1 MEFAHCLNEE
11 VVLFNNPIRKT
22 QFRIAI
28 SDFVTISS
36 FCDLFKVKMAAGKAQ
51 IGKLAP
57 DFTAKAVMPDGQFHD
72 LKLSDYR
79 GTHAVVK
86 RHSFT
91 LLRARMNEAVIVFHT
106 LSNADG
112 LTVISLLWFRKIC
125 GLFLLPAGLHLC
137 LPH

>member
-1 MEFAHCLNEE
+1 M
-11 VVLFNNPIRKT
+11 KT
-22 QFRIAI
+22 QCRIAI
-28 SDFVTISS
+28 SISVTISS
-36 FCDLFKVKMAAGKAQ
+36 LCDLFRVKMAAGKAQ

-57 DFTAKAVMPDGQFHD
+57 DFTAKAVMPDGQFQD

-79 GTHAVVK
+79 GTHAVVVK

-91 LLRARMNEAVIVFHT
+91 LLRARRNEAVIIIHT

-112 LTVISLLWFRKIC
+112 LTVVSLLWCRKIC

>member
-1 MEFAHCLNEE
+1 ML
-11 VVLFNNPIRKT
+11 LLK
-22 QFRIAI
+22 
-28 SDFVTISS
+28 SVTISS
-36 FCDLFKVKMAAGKAQ
+36 LCDLFRVKMAAGKAQ

-57 DFTAKAVMPDGQFHD
+57 DFTAKAVMPDGQFQD
-72 LKLSDYR
+72 LKLSEYR

-86 RHSFT
+86 RRSFA
-91 LLRARMNEAVIVFHT
+91 LLRARMNEAVIIIHT